1 MNNAIPM
8 KTLSAFSTTRA
19 ALLFSAGLFLCACEG
34 DKSAVSDAPVAEAP
48 VEQFADWPLFRGDA
62 QMQGVTV
69 EKIMPPLQLAW
80 SFEPKVE
87 EGKRRPPIEAGP
99 VVAGGRV
106 FVGSQDGHFYCVDL
120 SNGALFWSFKAEGP
134 ITAPAAVLGEKVFF
148 GDTYG
153 FVYALEVTTGKELWR
168 FETEGKIEGG
178 VNTLT
183 PESGPARVFVGSHD
197 YFLYALNADTGEVL
211 WKHETGNYVVSTPS
225 LILTDGVP
233 ALSFGG
239 CDGLLHVVAADGAG
253 EKREIE
259 IGAYIANTSAV
270 RDGICYIAHNGGEV
284 VAIDIASGETVWKTK
299 TGIEYTASP
308 AVDEKRLYVAGP
320 DKRLVAY
327 DRVDGSEQ
335 WAFLAT
341 RALASSPLVSA
352 EVIWQGGMDGRLYA
366 VNRADGTEA
375 WNFELGTQIKASP
388 AASRG
393 TLVVCGDD
401 GVVYGFRK

>member
-168 FETEGKIEGG
+168 FETEWKIEGG

-197 YFLYALNADTGEVL
+197 YFLYALNADTG
-211 WKHETGNYVVSTPS
+211 
-225 LILTDGVP
+225 
-233 ALSFGG
+233 
-239 CDGLLHVVAADGAG
+239 
-253 EKREIE
+253 
-259 IGAYIANTSAV
+259 
-270 RDGICYIAHNGGEV
+270 
-284 VAIDIASGETVWKTK
+284 
-299 TGIEYTASP
+299 
-308 AVDEKRLYVAGP
+308 
-320 DKRLVAY
+320 
-327 DRVDGSEQ
+327 
-335 WAFLAT
+335 
-341 RALASSPLVSA
+341 
-352 EVIWQGGMDGRLYA
+352 
-366 VNRADGTEA
+366 
-375 WNFELGTQIKASP
+375 
-388 AASRG
+388 
-393 TLVVCGDD
+393 
-401 GVVYGFRK
+401 